1 MQNFIAEVSIGASA
15 LRGQGASGLIQCC
28 RDFFKKI
35 DFSKIPTE
43 QKKFIAWLETNTEK
57 LRATFPEVARNYG
70 AARKALNLFLRD
82 ASYNVILNRAYDLD
96 RLLPLLEVPVD
107 SFTANHLRRHEPSI
121 ILKKWDSL
129 KRVKKAELEKYQ
141 EAAQRLA
148 EEWGINRVE
157 LDAFFYREQLE
168 D

>member
-1 MQNFIAEVSIGASA
+1 MQNFIAEVCIGASA
-15 LRGQGASGLIQCC
+15 LRGQGGSGLIQCC
-28 RDFFKKI
+28 RDFFKRI
-35 DFSKIPTE
+35 DFSKIPME
-43 QKKFIAWLETNTEK
+43 QKEFAVWLETNTEE
-57 LRATFPEVARNYG
+57 LRATFPKVARNYG

-107 SFTANHLRRHEPSI
+107 SFTANHLHKYEPSI

-129 KRVKKAELEKYQ
+129 KRVKDTELKKYQ
-141 EAAQRLA
+141 EAAQLLA
-148 EEWGINRVE
+148 EKWGINRVD
-157 LDAFFYREQLE
+157 LDAFFYREKLE